1 MNVLIIEDEKVAAD
15 RLHKMLREVNPKIE
29 VRAKVGS
36 VNESV
41 KWLREHAV
49 DLIFIDFQLSDG
61 LSFSIF
67 DEISIST
74 PLIFTTAYDQY
85 AIQALLNIVLQDF
98 DSVKYNDPI
107 IKPTLGNFL
116 KNCSTGCETT
126 AKIQALKNSNHES
139 KS

>member
-1 MNVLIIEDEKVAAD
+1 RIVKPALE
-15 RLHKMLREVNPKIE
+15 KMLHEFNFSRMELKNQ
-29 VRAKVGS
+29 VRLKKQRVLLA
-36 VNESV
+36 
-41 KWLREHAV
+41 
-49 DLIFIDFQLSDG
+49 ID
-61 LSFSIF
+61 
-67 DEISIST
+67 EENRNT
-74 PLIFTTAYDQY
+74 YQY

-98 DSVKYNDPI
+98 DSVKYNDPV